1 MEEVTEK
8 SLAFMKSA
16 RQQLDILLSETP
28 AMARTREQSAFDDV
42 AAGQRKIVIV
52 GAGRL
57 GRKLLKGLSATDLK
71 PVAFADNNPRRWG
84 TMLDGLPVLAP
95 QDAADR
101 FSLEA
106 IFVIAIWHPSRAP
119 LIARLLEQFR
129 KLRCRAVPF
138 PVLFWRHPGI
148 FLPYYF
154 WDLPS
159 RLLPRDAD
167 LVAAF
172 SLLEDDV
179 SRDTFLALV
188 RLRLHADFDSIGAP
202 SSAEQYFPGLFSLS
216 PTECFVDCGAYT
228 GDTIRSLIAESGN
241 SFRKAIAFEADAAV
255 LPTLQNLIEE
265 VGDRSVLHKAA
276 VGAHTGFVSFS
287 GDGMGGGCIT
297 AGSGVDVPCVRLDD
311 ALARETPTF
320 IKMDIEGAELDA
332 LEGSRSVIQRDRP
345 VLAICGYHAPDHL
358 SRVLSL
364 LKDLAPDSL
373 LFLRAHCADGLD
385 TVCYAIPPERRAGIA
400 SGPQGTYPA
409 MRKSGAAAGS
419 TV

>member
-1 MEEVTEK
+1 
-8 SLAFMKSA
+8 
-16 RQQLDILLSETP
+16 
-28 AMARTREQSAFDDV
+28 
-42 AAGQRKIVIV
+42 
-52 GAGRL
+52 
-57 GRKLLKGLSATDLK
+57 
-71 PVAFADNNPRRWG
+71 
-84 TMLDGLPVLAP
+84 MLDGLPVLAP

-228 GDTIRSLIAESGN
+228 
-241 SFRKAIAFEADAAV
+241 
-255 LPTLQNLIEE
+255 
-265 VGDRSVLHKAA
+265 VLHKAA